1 MNLRLREFSLI
12 FPPDPDPVLTSLAQ
26 DVFKVISQTPE
37 ALAPL
42 QTRLVPTLVSIME
55 SQAEKV
61 SPGLQAVALGTSQG
75 IWQNWLGKMVEH
87 PNQSQPN
94 PNIRAKAPPCIVF
107 SIGSP
112 KSHTFWGAACGKGFV
127 ICFLKVPIACLGGM
141 TGVVYSP
148 TTCGTLRKHLTKSP
162 EQVAA
167 PGSTV
172 HI

>member
-1 MNLRLREFSLI
+1 MNLRLRAFSLI

-94 PNIRAKAPPCIVF
+94 PNIRAKAPRPVLCFPLDLRKVIH
-107 SIGSP
+107 SG
-112 KSHTFWGAACGKGFV
+112 GAACGKGFV
-127 ICFLKVPIACLGGM
+127 ICFLKVPIACRF
-141 TGVVYSP
+141 
-148 TTCGTLRKHLTKSP
+148 LR
-162 EQVAA
+162 
-167 PGSTV
+167 STSD
-172 HI
+172 